1 MNKHIIICSATAT
14 QKPKKKP
21 HELAIQIE
29 PDDCYFDVRSSR
41 LTTNLPSKAELIDT
55 KKRKQIMTEGSEIF
69 NQSPEKGINL
79 LLEKGL
85 LKQPFAPIDVAEW
98 LRHNPKLDKNKIADY
113 ICKYDLSTIILKM
126 LNFKTQE
133 HRSFEGLH

>member
-1 MNKHIIICSATAT
+1 
-14 QKPKKKP
+14 
-21 HELAIQIE
+21 
-29 PDDCYFDVRSSR
+29 
-41 LTTNLPSKAELIDT
+41 
-55 KKRKQIMTEGSEIF
+55 MTEGSEIF

-126 LNFKTQE
+126 LYFKTQE